1 VRVDVHS
8 ARHDVAHPARQR
20 TRCEHALLVERAVVR
35 QSASNRRL
43 SIRPLSSSAA
53 ALQSSPSSTDG
64 VPMSVH
70 RPCRRERLHGS
81 RTCGLQRR
89 PEHRS
94 SGEYQMNSS
103 GTGPTRRQP
112 QPP

>member
-8 ARHDVAHPARQR
+8 ARHDVAHRARQR
-20 TRCEHALLVERAVVR
+20 TRRKHALLVEHAVVR
-35 QSASNRRL
+35 QVDLEPQARDPA
-43 SIRPLSSSAA
+43 ISSSAA
-53 ALQSSPSSTDG
+53 ALQSLPSSTDG

-70 RPCRRERLHGS
+70 RPCRRQRLHGS